1 MNQLAVLAFITVAS
15 IGAIAVGACLGALQD
30 INELRKEV
38 YKAHAEAGK
47 WKALYEKQKAS
58 HTLDEEDL
66 SLAEKQV
73 KTLERRLL
81 AHHGDHTQEA
91 LNAYKE
97 IIQHIRMTG

>member
-1 MNQLAVLAFITVAS
+1 MNQVAVLAFITVAS

-47 WKALYEKQKAS
+47 WKALYKKQKAS

-66 SLAEKQV
+66 SIAEKLGILRA
-73 KTLERRLL
+73 KTDAYLKTYEK
-81 AHHGDHTQEA
+81 GETQ
-91 LNAYKE
+91 
-97 IIQHIRMTG
+97 

>member
-1 MNQLAVLAFITVAS
+1 MNQVAVLAFITVAS

-38 YKAHAEAGK
+38 YKTHAEAGK

-66 SLAEKQV
+66 SLAEKLGILRA
-73 KTLERRLL
+73 KTDAYIKAYEK
-81 AHHGDHTQEA
+81 GETQ
-91 LNAYKE
+91 
-97 IIQHIRMTG
+97 